1 MQSLP
6 IIYNFQLSKDIIP
19 EEEGFNEYAKCYHI
33 IKEELSESLFLED
46 LRVNQYEML
55 DHRTQILTFDHVSL
69 VMKGNLSQSNEPFSK

>member
-19 EEEGFNEYAKCYHI
+19 EEEGFNECAKCYHI

-69 VMKGNLSQSNEPFSK
+69 VMKGNLS